1 MKKPTKDIEMVIN
14 MNGKIMQIEIMT
26 CDCGVTSKYDIHNSV
41 SFVDAHRTIRAKC
54 KCEVE

>member
-1 MKKPTKDIEMVIN
+1 MVIN

-54 KCEVE
+54 KCKEE